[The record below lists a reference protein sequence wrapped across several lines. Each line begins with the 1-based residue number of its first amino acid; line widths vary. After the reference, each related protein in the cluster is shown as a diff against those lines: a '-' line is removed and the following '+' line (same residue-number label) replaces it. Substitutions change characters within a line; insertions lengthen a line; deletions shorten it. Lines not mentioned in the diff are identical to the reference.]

1 MSHSVIV
8 FKENC
13 KYFKFDFFFFSFF
26 PFFYKEVFEKKF
38 PFVPLLNFVGIH

>member
-13 KYFKFDFFFFSFF
+13 KYFKFGFSFFSFS
-26 PFFYKEVFEKKF
+26 FFYKEVFEKKF

>member
-13 KYFKFDFFFFSFF
+13 KYFKFDFFFFLFF
-26 PFFYKEVFEKKF
+26 LFYKEVFEK
-38 PFVPLLNFVGIH
+38 